1 MPPHIE
7 KFFCTIGVPILV
19 GYGLTET
26 SPVVAVR
33 VEERNVLGSIGR
45 AVPEVEIQ
53 IRDPSTGA
61 KLEAGEPGLV
71 FTRGPNVMQG
81 YHHDDALTRE
91 VIDEN
96 GWFNTGD
103 LGFLTEEGDLCFRG
117 RAKETIVLAG
127 GENVEPSRVE
137 AALLSSPCIEQVVV
151 VGQDRK
157 TLAALLLPD
166 PAEVAKALHISGRP
180 SYEELADN
188 DEVRRLLHQEAVRTT
203 AGLAPFERITRFAL
217 LPKALDVADG
227 TLTQTLKIKRHVI
240 HELYEALIE
249 KAYGKR

>member
-1 MPPHIE
+1 
-7 KFFCTIGVPILV
+7 
-19 GYGLTET
+19 
-26 SPVVAVR
+26 VAVR

-53 IRDPSTGA
+53 VRDPSTGA
-61 KLEAGEPGLV
+61 KLGVGEAGLV

-81 YHHDDALTRE
+81 YHHDEALTRE

-166 PAEVAKALHISGRP
+166 RVEVAKALHISGRP
-180 SYEELADN
+180 SQEELAAN
-188 DEVRRLLHQEAVRTT
+188 DDVRRLLHQEAVRTT

-240 HELYEALIE
+240 HELYEALID